1 MEKQANTPQETTSPP
16 ETVVKSPL
24 TFKRL
29 LTRLLKV
36 LLAIVVIY
44 FAGKQLVSN
53 WSEVVTY
60 HWHINWWL
68 LLVSV
73 GLHLLTFAVYSRTWC
88 LLMRGFGYTVPF
100 RHGFK
105 IAYIANLGRYIPGR
119 IWPIFGMV
127 YVAEKMNITKAA
139 AVASWGMA
147 TLFGLPPSFIAG
159 FAIVSVYP
167 EMLTTDLAKYLGAS
181 MYFTAALSFAVS
193 VVVVFLPKQTLALV
207 NLFLKLIKR
216 PAIEFNI
223 AMRDAVGVYLGYL
236 IGWLIYGLA
245 FWVFLHAVIE
255 NPGVPLLVGIGSF
268 IIAYQIGYLAIF
280 TPGGLGARELVMISL
295 LSPYLGPIAAGIA
308 VAARIWNTISD
319 IIASAIALRLR
330 I

>member
-1 MEKQANTPQETTSPP
+1 MPDLSPRNPVVIQPQARPKGVLVK
-16 ETVVKSPL
+16 VVKTIL
-24 TFKRL
+24 TL
-29 LTRLLKV
+29 
-36 LLAIVVIY
+36 IVVY
-44 FAGKQLVSN
+44 FAGRQIVGN
-53 WSEVVTY
+53 WDEVRAH
-60 HWHINWWL
+60 HWHVNWWL
-68 LLVSV
+68 LCLSV
-73 GLHLLTFAVYSRTWC
+73 GLHLFAFAFFSQVWC
-88 LLMRGFGYTVPF
+88 LLMRGFGYTVPL

-127 YVAEKMNITKAA
+127 YIARQMKITEEV

-147 TLFGLPPSFIAG
+147 LLFGMPPSFVVG
-159 FAIVSVYP
+159 FATVLLYP
-167 EMLTTDLAKYLGAS
+167 QMLASSLSTYLGVG
-181 MYFTAALSFAVS
+181 MYIVAIATILVS
-193 VVVVFLPKQTLALV
+193 LMLIFVPNKSLALA
-207 NLFLKLIKR
+207 NFCLKLIKR

-223 AMRDAVGVYLGYL
+223 ATRDAVGVYLGYL